1 MRGLTT
7 AAIVWVTCA
16 IGMACG
22 AGLWLLALVVT
33 AGHFIVVLVFPR
45 LAAALPSS
53 RFTIQ
58 RLRVVYEDGR
68 GVLRDVLAECT
79 ERGFAIV
86 RISTR
91 HLDEG
96 ATPAV
101 AADLELQGQPGA
113 ERLAVALTD
122 VDGVLEVTT
131 SDLGSD

>member
-1 MRGLTT
+1 M
-7 AAIVWVTCA
+7 
-16 IGMACG
+16 
-22 AGLWLLALVVT
+22 
-33 AGHFIVVLVFPR
+33 
-45 LAAALPSS
+45 
-53 RFTIQ
+53 
-58 RLRVVYEDGR
+58 
-68 GVLRDVLAECT
+68 
-79 ERGFAIV
+79 